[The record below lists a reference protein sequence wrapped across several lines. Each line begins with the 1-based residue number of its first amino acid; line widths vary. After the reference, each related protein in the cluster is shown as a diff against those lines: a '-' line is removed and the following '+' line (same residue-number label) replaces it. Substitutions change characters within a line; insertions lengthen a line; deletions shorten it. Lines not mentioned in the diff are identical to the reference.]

1 MIGFELAVRR
11 VIRHSPNIVEKG
23 HDYGQSWVILAAIP
37 MDIHPE
43 KLVVSASNSN
53 RTIPVPEWTPHPSR
67 PSIDPEQGPMN
78 SFELNKAFG
87 AFLMALIFIMGTG
100 MVTSFIFHAGTP
112 EKPGYVIEVA
122 DASQEAAP
130 EEVVETVDFATLLAS
145 ADADKGA
152 KVAKKCASCH
162 TFDAGGA
169 NKTGPNLHGIVGRA
183 VASIDGFKYS
193 CL

>member
-1 MIGFELAVRR
+1 
-11 VIRHSPNIVEKG
+11 
-23 HDYGQSWVILAAIP
+23 
-37 MDIHPE
+37 
-43 KLVVSASNSN
+43 
-53 RTIPVPEWTPHPSR
+53 
-67 PSIDPEQGPMN
+67 MN

-87 AFLMALIFIMGTG
+87 AFLMALIFIMVTG
-100 MVTSFIFHAGTP
+100 MVTSFIFHAETP

-193 CL
+193 GSMTEFSEGKSWDVETLNSFLTKPKDLVEKTSMGFAGLKKDKDRADLVSYLQSLSN